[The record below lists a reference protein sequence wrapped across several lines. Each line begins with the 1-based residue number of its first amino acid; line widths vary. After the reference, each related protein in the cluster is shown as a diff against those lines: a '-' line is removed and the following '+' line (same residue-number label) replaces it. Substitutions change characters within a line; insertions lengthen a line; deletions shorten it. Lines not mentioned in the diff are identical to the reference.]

1 MIQIST
7 RSCFTIT
14 IIKYENV
21 EEVAFKVSK
30 ISIIVNVLLSVVKLA
45 AGIISQ
51 SGAMISD
58 AIHSASDVFSTII
71 VMIGVKLSSKAADK
85 EHPYGHERMEC
96 VAAVIL
102 AAVLM
107 FTGILIGYDGAQ
119 KMTSDGL
126 NELPIPGSLALIAAV
141 LSIVVKELMFWYTR
155 HYANV
160 INSGALMAD
169 AWHHR
174 SDAMSSVGALIGIVG
189 ARMGLPVLDPF
200 ASVVIC
206 VFICKAAFDIFKD
219 AVDKMVD
226 HSSSEEVEND
236 IKERVISHKGV
247 EKIDL
252 LRTREFGN
260 RIYIEL
266 EISVNG
272 SLPLIEAHEIAKIVH
287 DDIETTFPKVKHIM
301 IHVNPV

>member
-1 MIQIST
+1 MST
-7 RSCFTIT
+7 RSCFDIT
-14 IIKYENV
+14 IINYDDATKTAY
-21 EEVAFKVSK
+21 KVSK
-30 ISIIVNVLLSVVKLA
+30 VSIAVNVLLSIVKLA
-45 AGIISQ
+45 AGIVAQ

-71 VMIGVKLSSKAADK
+71 VIIGVKLSSKAADK

-96 VAAVIL
+96 VAAVVL

-107 FTGILIGYDGAQ
+107 FTGVLIGYDGAS
-119 KMTSDGL
+119 KMTSDSL
-126 NELPIPGSLALIAAV
+126 DELPIPGMLALVAAV
-141 LSIVVKELMFWYTR
+141 LSIIVKEVMFWYTR
-155 HYANV
+155 YYANV

-189 ARMGLPVLDPF
+189 ARMGLPILDPF

-206 VFICKAAFDIFKD
+206 IFICKAAIDIFKD

-226 HSSSEEVEND
+226 HSSSDEVEND
-236 IKERVISHKGV
+236 IRDRVLSHKGV
-247 EKIDL
+247 ECIDL

-272 SLPLIEAHEIAKIVH
+272 QLSLIKAHDIAKNVH
-287 DDIETTFPKVKHIM
+287 DDIEGAFPMVKHIM
-301 IHVNPV
+301 IHVNPY